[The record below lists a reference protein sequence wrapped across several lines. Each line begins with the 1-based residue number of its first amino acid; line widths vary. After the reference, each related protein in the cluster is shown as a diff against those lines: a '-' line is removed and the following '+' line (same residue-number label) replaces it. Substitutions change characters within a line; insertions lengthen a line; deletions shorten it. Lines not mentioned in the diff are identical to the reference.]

1 MPVADRGCVAAGLVA
16 LAFARSAF
24 PQDLPATDVSVRQTR
39 IFAQIEQAQA
49 QGGENSSALIQPLTD
64 LGLLLEEQ
72 GDLTLAAGAFERAR
86 AVMRVNYGF
95 STLDEALLLQH
106 LVRVEEARDNAA
118 VAWNLEQ
125 EALALAEQQRGDVRA
140 AQIFAEVADKR
151 MHVLRLYRDGEF
163 PPQIALG
170 CYYQKIGSIYQMLP
184 YDAGLQATPLRE
196 TGCGQGDRAVAT
208 LALLMEARA
217 YDAAALDVVLQNDG
231 YAGDSLGAHLRSVLR
246 KTEQLRQFVPE
257 YPDPFINDLLG
268 QLLAHE
274 PEDALSLRRHAE
286 ILVQAADLGVLR
298 AHSARRPGELA
309 APLEQYRQALREL
322 VEAGAGPAAI
332 EAIFEPQTPIVLST
346 FKANPLA
353 AADASN
359 AVGYIDVAFEITSH
373 GRGEQIRIIDATA
386 DVPRSARKQLIR
398 VIETS
403 SFRPR
408 VSNGEIADT
417 SPVVVRYY
425 VPGPQP

>member
-1 MPVADRGCVAAGLVA
+1 MPLAGRGVAAGLIA
-16 LAFARSAF
+16 LAFARPAL
-24 PQDLPATDVSVRQTR
+24 PQDAPPADLSDRQAQV
-39 IFAQIEQAQA
+39 FAQIEQAQA
-49 QGGENSSALIQPLTD
+49 QGGENSPALIEPLTD

-86 AVMRVNYGF
+86 DVMRFNYGF

-106 LVRVEEARDNAA
+106 LVRVEEARNNAA
-118 VAWNLEQ
+118 LAWNLEQ
-125 EALALAEQQRGDVRA
+125 EALALAEQQRGDVRSA
-140 AQIFAEVADKR
+140 EIFADVAEKR

-217 YDAAALDVVLQNDG
+217 YDAAALEVVLQNGG
-231 YAGDSLGAHLRSVLR
+231 YAGDDLGTHLLSVLR

-268 QLLAHE
+268 RLLAHE
-274 PEDALSLRRHAE
+274 PDDALSLRRHAE

-309 APLEQYRQALREL
+309 APLEQYRQAFREL
-322 VEAGAGPAAI
+322 VDAGAGPAAI
-332 EAIFEPQTPIVLST
+332 EAIFEPQIPIVLST

-353 AADASN
+353 ATSASK
-359 AVGYIDVAFEITSH
+359 ASGYIDVAFEITNH
-373 GRGEQIRIIDATA
+373 GRGEQIRIIDATTDA
-386 DVPRSARKQLIR
+386 TRSARKHLIR

-408 VSNGEIADT
+408 VSNGEIAEA

-425 VPGPQP
+425 VPRPQP